1 MSSVEDEN
9 VQRRGI
15 VGLGYSV
22 GNVVGWSSDYEMVR
36 RIVNLLN
43 SVPAR
48 FLAIYT
54 CFNSRRIETVVDV
67 VVHMFNAFL
76 RARFRAFLGKL
87 IFEALGSSV
96 VIFNMFSPSHTTLC

>member
-22 GNVVGWSSDYEMVR
+22 GNVAGWSSDYEMVR
-36 RIVNLLN
+36 RIVRNLLN

-87 IFEALGSSV
+87 IFEARIKRV
-96 VIFNMFSPSHTTLC
+96 RMFSPSHATLC